1 MYVCKVTT
9 VLVALDVLGVVL
21 QNNPV
26 VWMTGRGGASF
37 KRRSLGQ
44 SNRFQGPS
52 NYRVTRECQV
62 LKGVNHSIMLS
73 TCVWIYHIYRTEG

>member
-1 MYVCKVTT
+1 MCVCKVTT

-21 QNNPV
+21 KNNPV

-44 SNRFQGPS
+44 SVPGSFKLQGH
-52 NYRVTRECQV
+52 TRMSGV
-62 LKGVNHSIMLS
+62 KG
-73 TCVWIYHIYRTEG
+73 C